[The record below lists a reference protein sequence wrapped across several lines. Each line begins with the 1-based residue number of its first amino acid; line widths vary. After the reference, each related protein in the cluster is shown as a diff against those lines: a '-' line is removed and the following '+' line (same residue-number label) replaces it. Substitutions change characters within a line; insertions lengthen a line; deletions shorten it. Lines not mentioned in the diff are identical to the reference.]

1 MTRFPLRYRPISAS
15 GGCRNYLQPVTKHSQ
30 WADLDDDKRV
40 ILCIEDNLANIALLR
55 AILDVRPDLKL
66 ISAREGQLGIDLAR
80 KHLPALILLDL
91 QLPDVSGQEILAKLR
106 GNPDTQ
112 HIPVV
117 VTSADA
123 SPKRMNALVEQGADA
138 YLTKPLDILEF
149 CKVVDQ
155 QISQR
160 Q

>member
-1 MTRFPLRYRPISAS
+1 MD
-15 GGCRNYLQPVTKHSQ
+15 G
-30 WADLDDDKRV
+30 DKRV
-40 ILCIEDNLANIALLR
+40 ILCIEDNLSNIALLR
-55 AILDVRPDLKL
+55 AILDVRPDLEL

-91 QLPDVSGQEILAKLR
+91 ELPDIPGQEVLAKLR
-106 GNPDTQ
+106 SSRDTQ

-117 VTSADA
+117 VTSAHA
-123 SPKRMNALVEQGADA
+123 SPERMKALLEQGAGA

-149 CKVVDQ
+149 CKVVDE